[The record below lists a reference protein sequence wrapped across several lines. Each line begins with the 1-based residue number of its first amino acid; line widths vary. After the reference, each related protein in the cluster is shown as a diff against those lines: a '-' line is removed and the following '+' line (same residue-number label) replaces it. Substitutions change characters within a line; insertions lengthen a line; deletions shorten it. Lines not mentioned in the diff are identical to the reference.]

1 MDVDILIFSSAI
13 INVLKKHY
21 FIIFIIDYKN
31 PSIYKFCLNPTIF
44 TVEAM
49 SWQYSKILTSANGA
63 TISWWNLSWRFNSVV
78 CVWVFEC
85 CPSEAGWQQL
95 LVGAN
100 LLWACWQSCFVPNHP
115 SAARPINTAS
125 KQGHNICRAGTAAQ
139 ENSLDPG
146 RGNNTVSGHYSA
158 AGPKPRKWPRKLQP
172 KNSTIP
178 SCNFIP
184 SDFSQY
190 IGVRRG
196 EGEIRILGH
205 SGF

>member
-85 CPSEAGWQQL
+85 CPSKSGWQQL

-115 SAARPINTAS
+115 SAARPINTTS
-125 KQGHNICRAGTAAQ
+125 QEGHNICLTGTAAQ
-139 ENSLDPG
+139 ENCLVPAQAWGTMPYRVNILLLGQNRENDHGIYSPKTQQSHLVISYHRTFP
-146 RGNNTVSGHYSA
+146 NISG
-158 AGPKPRKWPRKLQP
+158 
-172 KNSTIP
+172 
-178 SCNFIP
+178 
-184 SDFSQY
+184 
-190 IGVRRG
+190 
-196 EGEIRILGH
+196 
-205 SGF
+205 